1 MKIFKSIFCL
11 LVFLFCAHLAQAVCL
26 DPQTLVSGYKIPLK
40 TEVASSGIVLGK
52 VIKKL
57 DLHEDKADPEDI
69 TATLYTIR
77 VQQTLKGINKKT
89 IQIKSQNDS
98 GRYYMD
104 IGEEHLLF
112 LSGNDKYL
120 YVDSCGNSS
129 KLPEGN
135 STLKTVKEYL
145 KKP

>member
-1 MKIFKSIFCL
+1 MKIFKSIFYL
-11 LVFLFCAHLAQAVCL
+11 ALFLFCAQLAQAACL

-40 TEVASSGIVLGK
+40 TEVDSSGIVVGK

-57 DLHEDKADPEDI
+57 DLHEDKSDPEDI

-77 VQQTLKGINKKT
+77 VQQTLKGTINKT
-89 IQIKSQNDS
+89 IKIKSENDS

-112 LSGNDKYL
+112 LSGNDKYF
-120 YVDSCGNSS
+120 YVNSCGNSS